1 MKLNKELDLI
11 SNLQQA
17 HNFSVN
23 EIVDN
28 YEEKHGT
35 VGTEELTEEW
45 FAIGKRAY
53 LDLSD
58 SIIRAI
64 DTMKMIAGIGIQ
76 EENSAEVV
84 ANLLKKRMN
93 DHIDWSNHYGNNLGG
108 WDKLETL
115 TLEQKNA
122 HVEAMYS
129 DLMEVISDTIEE
141 AQDIDTEYQVTLY
154 DTKED
159 LMGGVK

>member
-28 YEEKHGT
+28 YEKEHGT
-35 VGTEELTEEW
+35 VGTEKLTEEW
-45 FAIGKRAY
+45 FAIGQRAY

-58 SIIRAI
+58 SIVRAI
-64 DTMKMIAGIGIQ
+64 DTMKMITGIGIQ

-84 ANLLKKRMN
+84 ADILEKHMN
-93 DHIDWSNHYGNNLGG
+93 DHIEFSNLYGDKLGG
-108 WDKLETL
+108 WDKMDDLSLE
-115 TLEQKNA
+115 EKNN
-122 HVEAMYS
+122 HVEIMYS
-129 DLMEVISDTIEE
+129 DLMEVIGDTIEE
-141 AQDIDTEYQVTLY
+141 AQDIDTEYQITLY